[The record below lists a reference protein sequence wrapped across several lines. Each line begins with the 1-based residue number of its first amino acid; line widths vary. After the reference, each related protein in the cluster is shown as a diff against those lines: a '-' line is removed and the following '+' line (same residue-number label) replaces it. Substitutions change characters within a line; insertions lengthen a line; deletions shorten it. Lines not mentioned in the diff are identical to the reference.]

1 MDLDNHC
8 IVEYLDGTREDII
21 CSWARERKPA
31 FRSAGDGAIIVEY
44 HNMQR
49 RSIPIARVR
58 SWRFT
63 YGDTITIN
71 DISMTCVQER
81 RTFQGMSYMFV
92 YFSNGDL
99 KEVLFSAG
107 ELDALVGVSK
117 RKNS

>member
-1 MDLDNHC
+1 MKAFLGFTALLLFAVTFGFVMTSFGPAMMDLDNHC

-21 CSWARERKPA
+21 CSWAREREPA

-63 YGDTITIN
+63 YGDTDHWGRWEN
-71 DISMTCVQER
+71 V
-81 RTFQGMSYMFV
+81 
-92 YFSNGDL
+92 NG
-99 KEVLFSAG
+99 KWQKAKGGAE
-107 ELDALVGVSK
+107 
-117 RKNS
+117 